1 MTQAAIII
9 DMRLRVLRTL
19 RRAARSHAAQA
30 AFALANGAEGMR
42 ASFDSRRTNDSAAI
56 DAVRMA
62 IKSARV
68 GHMEAEWLA
77 RHAHSAAHAPTQAP

>member
-1 MTQAAIII
+1 MTHAAIIT

-30 AFALANGAEGMR
+30 SFALAQGAEGMR
-42 ASFDSRRTNDSAAI
+42 ACLEDRDTAAI
-56 DAVRMA
+56 DAARRA

-68 GHMEAEWLA
+68 GRMESEWLA
-77 RHAHSAAHAPTQAP
+77 RHAHSAPTAPTQAP